1 MMKSCFINALDLA
14 VTPSSMDGGTP
25 ARVAVVGHYNSGGN
39 PVSSMV
45 AQKMVTS
52 TPEEPTPINRH
63 DLAKAIEEQLK
74 TILKIG
80 IVDNTANMAVSKSIA
95 EAKGSSPTGDE
106 IHDIVWYREDA
117 HENKYQK
124 VNSLKKFNRNGS
136 NRNANAGTAH
146 LAMESE
152 VENLRIPHPGSH
164 PWLYDDSNTGPK
176 KLFANRKYRWGKDDG
191 RKGRNKLSKK
201 ISTVSGRNLTD
212 KEKREINQKMN
223 LLKDEPQELLK
234 AIDTILNHRAFKIV
248 NDRSS

>member
-1 MMKSCFINALDLA
+1 MMKSRFINALDLA

-25 ARVAVVGHYNSGGN
+25 ARVAVVSHHNSGGN

-52 TPEEPTPINRH
+52 TPDEPSPINRH

-80 IVDNTANMAVSKSIA
+80 IVDNTANMAVSKPIA
-95 EAKGSSPTGDE
+95 KAKGSSPTGDE

-136 NRNANAGTAH
+136 NGNANAGTTH
-146 LAMESE
+146 WQWSQRLRTFESRTLGVIHGYTMTPTLDRRNSLPTE
-152 VENLRIPHPGSH
+152 SIGGAKMMVAKEGTSSP
-164 PWLYDDSNTGPK
+164 
-176 KLFANRKYRWGKDDG
+176 RKFPRYQ
-191 RKGRNKLSKK
+191 
-201 ISTVSGRNLTD
+201 
-212 KEKREINQKMN
+212 EK
-223 LLKDEPQELLK
+223 
-234 AIDTILNHRAFKIV
+234 T
-248 NDRSS
+248 